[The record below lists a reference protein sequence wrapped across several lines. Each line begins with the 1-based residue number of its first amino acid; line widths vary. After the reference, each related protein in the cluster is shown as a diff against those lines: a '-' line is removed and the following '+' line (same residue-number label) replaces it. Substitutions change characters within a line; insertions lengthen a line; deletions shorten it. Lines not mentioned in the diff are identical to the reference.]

1 MRETPVGKE
10 EGYGEG
16 ATPKS
21 PSYKVVGKIAGEIKR
36 VRSNI
41 ETFEEAQRIADVL
54 NEGAQSNP
62 RSTAFY
68 WVEEE
73 D

>member
-1 MRETPVGKE
+1 MTK
-10 EGYGEG
+10 Y
-16 ATPKS
+16 
-21 PSYKVVGKIAGEIKR
+21 YKVVGKIAGEITQ

-41 ETFEEAQRIADVL
+41 ETFEEAQQIADVL
-54 NEGAQSNP
+54 NEGAHSNP

-68 WVEEE
+68 WVEKE